1 MFRNSRRLA
10 FFVFFVAAS
19 LCFTLPAWSQTA
31 TGSILGTVTDGTGA
45 AVPNVAIT
53 IKSLA
58 TGTTRSMTT
67 SETGTYSAVALVPG
81 DYQLIYTASGFVNGE
96 RTITVTVGGTANGN
110 FTLAVGS
117 TSTRVEVTGEA
128 LQPVNTV
135 QAVVEDVQTAKEI
148 ETIPL
153 NGRNF
158 LDLAQLNAGVQIQD
172 GGNLDP
178 TKQGFAGISIQGRS
192 GRSTRIQV
200 DGIDVTD
207 DTVGT
212 TTINLSE
219 ESIQEFQVAQS
230 TLDPANSVSTS
241 GAVNVITRAGSNNV
255 HGSAFYQYRN
265 NSMSA
270 PINGISPP
278 FDRSQVGLRVG
289 GPFKKDRLFWFAN
302 YEHTLQ
308 HGTTF
313 AAAGDPFTAFS
324 GAFPSP
330 YHETQA
336 TGRLDFNVSPSWRAF
351 YSIHFNQMNL
361 ITGFGG
367 ILFSPF
373 ANRNYNSTNS
383 FGLDGVSGRFTHSF
397 RVGLLNYRNYIVDAR
412 SQVAG
417 IPNPFP
423 NGQDAGI
430 AIGNDPTC
438 TLGINLLCTGPN
450 WLAPQ
455 TTLQHTQEVRYD
467 GSTPFRSHTVRYGF
481 EFENIPEAGFASFSG
496 GGPILNS
503 TASST
508 PANVFPGGASNPL
521 NYPLQA
527 LELGNG
533 LGYSSEKSG
542 LAFPHGAFPGKRFGL
557 YVADFWKVKSN
568 LTFTAALRYNRI
580 TGRTDSDARALPILE
595 PLIPGSSHPPHQP
608 NLNFSPQLGVSWDP
622 FKNGKT
628 AIRAGAGLFYD
639 NFLIENLIFDRP
651 LRIPGGLA
659 NATPVF
665 TQGLIPGTNDDV
677 SSIIGQPLGNVVDQA
692 VQFQKDFQAYNA
704 QLAQSFNPNG
714 TPGFQDPNV
723 FNFNTLYG
731 VLTPNVKLPRSVSF
745 NIGVQRQLTNT
756 LFFSV
761 DYIRNVNTHS
771 LLNRDINEVGA
782 VSTFDKNAAQ
792 AAITTTLQTCNVS
805 SIDQAITSG
814 QCPASDGSVH
824 TATIADFA
832 GNGLGSPASGLYVQS
847 IGPNNGFAF
856 PGKNVNFGQIM
867 LSDTGGRSVY
877 NALQFRLKQTV
888 SRPFRGVTSVSWLA
902 NYNLSRNNST
912 APDQDVV
919 YGQNAHDNINPLHY
933 FGPNS
938 LDRTH
943 MFSFAT
949 TFNIVGGLQF
959 TALTRI
965 NSALASTL
973 SLPYGCSCP
982 AEIFLSDLRGDGTGG
997 DVLPG
1002 TNVGA
1007 FGRSVKVGS
1016 LNGKINNF
1024 NGTYAGQFTP
1034 AGQAVVG
1041 SGLITASQ
1049 MQQLGGVI
1057 SPIQNAPSHQ
1067 VGLDNFVANDIR
1079 LSYLF
1084 RLSHL
1089 WHGFGEGATLQPTLD
1104 LYNVANKANFDPPA
1118 GFSTAPLRGVLD
1130 ASVGS
1135 ANGTLP
1141 SQRINRYGLGSGV
1154 FSQGVP
1160 RALEVG
1166 MRLTF

>member
-1 MFRNSRRLA
+1 MFRHSFRLA
-10 FFVFFVAAS
+10 SWTLYMAIGLS
-19 LCFTLPAWSQTA
+19 LSISAWSQTA
-31 TGSILGTVTDGTGA
+31 TGSILGTVTDSSGA

-58 TGTTRSMTT
+58 TGTLRSMTS

-81 DYQLIYTASGFVNGE
+81 DYLLTYTASGFVNGQK
-96 RTITVTVGGTANGN
+96 TITVTVGGTANGN
-110 FTLAVGS
+110 FTLTVGS
-117 TSTRVEVTGEA
+117 TSTRVEVTGESLA
-128 LQPVNTV
+128 TVNTV
-135 QAVVEDVQTAKEI
+135 QAVVEDVQTTKEI
-148 ETIPL
+148 EAIPL

-192 GRSTRIQV
+192 GRSTRIQI
-200 DGIDVTD
+200 DGIDITD

-230 TLDPANSVSTS
+230 TLDPANSLSSS

-278 FDRSQVGLRVG
+278 FDRSQVGFRVG

-308 HGTTF
+308 HGTIF
-313 AAAGDPFTAFS
+313 AAAAPPFTSFT
-324 GAFPSP
+324 GAFAAP

-423 NGQDAGI
+423 NGEDAGI
-430 AIGNDPTC
+430 AIGSGTDPYC
-438 TLGINLLCTGPN
+438 AFGINLLCTGPN

-467 GSTPFRSHTVRYGF
+467 GSTPIRSHTIRYGF
-481 EFENIPEAGFASFSG
+481 EFEHIPQAGFSSFSG
-496 GGPILNS
+496 YGPILSGLAGDTVSNM
-503 TASST
+503 
-508 PANVFPGGASNPL
+508 FPGGDSNPL
-521 NYPLQA
+521 NYPLRA
-527 LELGNG
+527 IELGNG

-542 LAFPHGAFPGKRFGL
+542 LAFPHGGFPGKRFGL
-557 YVADFWKVKSN
+557 YIADFWKAKPN
-568 LTFTAALRYNRI
+568 LTITAALRYNRI
-580 TGRTDSDARALPILE
+580 TGRTDSDARALPVLE
-595 PLIPGSSHPPHQP
+595 PLIPGSSHAPHQP
-608 NLNFSPQLGVSWDP
+608 NLDFSPQLGIAWDP

-628 AIRAGAGLFYD
+628 SIRAGAGLFYD
-639 NFLIENLIFDRP
+639 NFLVENLIFDRP

-665 TQGLIPGTNDDV
+665 TSGTVPG
-677 SSIIGQPLGNVVDQA
+677 SSIDVGSLIGQPIGAVVDSVVQLQA
-692 VQFQKDFQAYNA
+692 DYQAFNA
-704 QLAQSFNPNG
+704 QQAANFDPNG
-714 TPGFQDPNV
+714 APGFQDPNV
-723 FNFNTLYG
+723 YNFNTLYG
-731 VLTPNVKLPRSVSF
+731 VLTPNLKLPRSVSF
-745 NIGVQRQLTNT
+745 NIGVQRQLTNS
-756 LFFSV
+756 LFLSV

-771 LLNRDINEVGA
+771 LLNRDVNQVGA
-782 VSTFDKNAAQ
+782 ASTLDKVAAQ
-792 AAITTTLQTCNVS
+792 SAIDATLQACGAANIDAAIADCSALHP
-805 SIDQAITSG
+805 G
-814 QCPASDGSVH
+814 G
-824 TATIADFA
+824 ATIEDFGA
-832 GNGLGSPASGLYVQS
+832 NGLGSPASGLYVQFVN
-847 IGPNNGFAF
+847 PNNGYAF
-856 PGKNVNFGQIM
+856 PGINKNFGQIM
-867 LSDTGGRSVY
+867 LSDTAGRSVY
-877 NALQFRLKQTV
+877 NAVQFRLKQTV
-888 SRPFRGVTSVSWLA
+888 ARPFAGVTSLSWQA
-902 NYNLSRNNST
+902 TYNLSRNNST

-938 LDRTH
+938 LDRTN
-943 MFSFAT
+943 MLSFAA
-949 TFNIVGGLQF
+949 TFNIVGGLQL
-959 TALTRI
+959 TAVARI
-965 NSALASTL
+965 NSALANTL
-973 SLPYGCSCP
+973 TVPYGCSCG
-982 AEIFLSDLRGDGTGG
+982 AEVFLSDVTGDGTGG

-1002 TNVGA
+1002 TSVGA

-1024 NGTYAGQFTP
+1024 NSNYAGQLTP
-1034 AGQAVVG
+1034 AGQALVG
-1041 SGLITASQ
+1041 AGLMTAAQ
-1049 MQQLGGVI
+1049 MQQLGATI
-1057 SPIQNAPSHQ
+1057 ASIPQAPAHQ
-1067 VGLDNFVANDIR
+1067 VGIDNFVANDIR

-1089 WHGFGEGATLQPTLD
+1089 WHGFGESATLQPTLD
-1104 LYNVANKANFDPPA
+1104 LYNVVNKANFDPPG
-1118 GFSTAPLRGVLD
+1118 GFVTAPLRGVLD
-1130 ASVGS
+1130 GSVGS

>member
-1 MFRNSRRLA
+1 MCRFPSTKSALSVLLLLA
-10 FFVFFVAAS
+10 SVMISNAG
-19 LCFTLPAWSQTA
+19 WSQTA
-31 TGSILGTVTDGTGA
+31 TGSILGTVSDSSGA
-45 AVPNVAIT
+45 AVANVAVT

-58 TGTTRSMTT
+58 TGTTRSVTT
-67 SETGTYSAVALVPG
+67 SATGTYSAVALVPG
-81 DYQLIYTASGFVNGE
+81 DYLLTYAASGFVTGE
-96 RTITVTVGGTANGN
+96 KTITVAVGGTANGN
-110 FTLAVGS
+110 FTLTVGS
-117 TSTRVEVTGEA
+117 TSTRVEVTGDTTA
-128 LQPVNTV
+128 SVNTI

-148 ETIPL
+148 EAIPL

-230 TLDPANSVSTS
+230 TLDPANSVSSS
-241 GAVNVITRAGSNNV
+241 GAVNVITRAGSNNI
-255 HGSAFYQYRN
+255 HGSGFYQYRN

-278 FDRSQVGLRVG
+278 FDRSQVGFRLG
-289 GPFKKDRLFWFAN
+289 GPLKKDRLFWFAN

-313 AAAGDPFTAFS
+313 AAANAPFTSFS
-324 GAFPSP
+324 GAYPSP

-336 TGRLDFNVSPSWRAF
+336 TGRLDYNVSPSWRAF
-351 YSIHFNQMNL
+351 YSVHFNQMNL

-373 ANRNYNSTNS
+373 ANRNYNSTSS
-383 FGLDGVSGRFTHSF
+383 FGLDGLTGRFTHSF

-423 NGQDAGI
+423 KGENAGI

-438 TLGINLLCTGPN
+438 TAGINLICTGPN

-467 GSTPFRSHTVRYGF
+467 GSTPLRSHTIRYGF
-481 EFENIPEAGFASFSG
+481 EFENIPQAGFSSFSG
-496 GGPILNS
+496 NGPILNS
-503 TASST
+503 LSSST
-508 PANVFPGGASNPL
+508 PANLFPGGASNPL
-521 NYPLQA
+521 NYPLA
-527 LELGNG
+527 AIELGNG

-542 LAFPHGAFPGKRFGL
+542 LGFPHGAFPGRRFGL
-557 YVADFWKVKSN
+557 YIADFWKAKPN
-568 LTFTAALRYNRI
+568 LTITAALRYNRI
-580 TGRTDSDARALPILE
+580 TGRTDSDARALPLLE
-595 PLIPGSSHPPHQP
+595 PLIPGSSHPPSQP
-608 NLNFSPQLGVSWDP
+608 NLNFSPQLGIAWDP
-622 FKNGKT
+622 FKDGRT
-628 AIRAGAGLFYD
+628 SVRFGAGLFYD
-639 NFLIENLIFDRP
+639 NFLVENLIFDRP

-665 TQGLIPGTNDDV
+665 TGGTVPGTGDDV
-677 SSIIGQPLGNVVDQA
+677 SSLIGQPIGSVVDQVVKIQA
-692 VQFQKDFQAYNA
+692 DYQAYNA
-704 QLAQSFNPNG
+704 KLAQSFKPNG

-723 FNFNTLYG
+723 FNFNTFFG
-731 VLTPNVKLPRSVSF
+731 VLTPNLKLPRSASF
-745 NIGVQRQLTNT
+745 NIGVQRQITNT
-756 LFFSV
+756 LFIGV

-771 LLNRDINEVGA
+771 LLNRDVNEVGA
-782 VSTFDKNAAQ
+782 ASTLSTSAAQ
-792 AAITTTLQTCNVS
+792 TAIAATLQACGAASIDAAIADCSALHP
-805 SIDQAITSG
+805 G
-814 QCPASDGSVH
+814 G
-824 TATIADFA
+824 ATIADFA
-832 GNGLGSPASGLYVQS
+832 HNGLGSPASGLYVQS
-847 IGPNNGFAF
+847 VSPNSGFAF
-856 PGKNVNFGQIM
+856 PGKNANFGQIM

-877 NALQFRLKQTV
+877 NALQVRVKQAV
-888 SRPFRGVTSVSWLA
+888 SRPFRGVTSLSWLA

-919 YGQNAHDNINPLHY
+919 YAQNAHDNINPLHY

-943 MFSFAT
+943 MFSFAA

-965 NSALASTL
+965 NSALANTL
-973 SLPYGCSCP
+973 TIPFGCSCP
-982 AEIFLSDLRGDGTGG
+982 AEVFLSDVTGDGTGG

-1007 FGRSVKVGS
+1007 FGRSVKAGS
-1016 LNGKINNF
+1016 LNGKIGSF
-1024 NGTYAGQFTP
+1024 NGAYAGQLTP
-1034 AGQAVVG
+1034 AGKALVAAN
-1041 SGLITASQ
+1041 LITQ
-1049 MQQLGGVI
+1049 NQLEQLGATIPSI
-1057 SPIQNAPSHQ
+1057 SPAPSRQ
-1067 VGLDNFVANDIR
+1067 VGIDNFVANDIR
-1079 LSYLF
+1079 LSYF
-1084 RLSHL
+1084 FHLSHL
-1089 WHGFGEGATLQPTLD
+1089 WHAFGEGATLQPTLD
-1104 LYNVANKANFDPPA
+1104 LYNVANKANFDPPG
-1118 GFSTAPLRGVLD
+1118 GFVTSPLRGVLD
-1130 ASVGS
+1130 GSVGS
-1135 ANGTLP
+1135 ANGTIP

>member
-1 MFRNSRRLA
+1 MFRLSPRYVAYIMLFAAALSWSPTA
-10 FFVFFVAAS
+10 F
-19 LCFTLPAWSQTA
+19 SQTA
-31 TGSILGTVTDGTGA
+31 TGSILGTVTDASGA

-58 TGTTRSMTT
+58 TGTTRSITT

-81 DYQLIYTASGFVNGE
+81 DYQLTYTASGFVNGE
-96 RTITVTVGGTANGN
+96 KTITVTVGGTASGN

-117 TSTRVEVTGEA
+117 ASTKVEVTGESLA
-128 LQPVNTV
+128 TVNTV

-148 ETIPL
+148 ENIPL

-158 LDLAQLNAGVQIQD
+158 LDLAQLSAGVQIQD

-200 DGIDVTD
+200 DGIDITD

-212 TTINLSE
+212 TTMNLSE

-230 TLDPANSVSTS
+230 TLDPANSVSSS

-278 FDRSQVGLRVG
+278 FDRSQVGFRVG

-313 AAAGDPFTAFS
+313 AAADAPFTFS

-423 NGQDAGI
+423 NNENAGI

-467 GSTPFRSHTVRYGF
+467 GSTPMRSHTIRYGF
-481 EFENIPEAGFASFSG
+481 EFENIPEASYASFSK
-496 GGPILNS
+496 GGPILNGLP
-503 TASST
+503 TDLNGD
-508 PANVFPGGASNPL
+508 PNPL
-521 NYPLQA
+521 DYPLRQ

-533 LGYSSEKSG
+533 LGFSSEKPG
-542 LAFPHGAFPGKRFGL
+542 LGFPRGASPGKRFGL
-557 YVADFWKVKSN
+557 YVADFWKAKPN
-568 LTFTAALRYNRI
+568 LTVIAALRYNRI
-580 TGRTDSDARALPILE
+580 TGRTDSDARALPVLE
-595 PLIPGSSHPPHQP
+595 SLIPGSSHAPRQP
-608 NLNFSPQLGVSWDP
+608 NLNFAPQLGVAWDP

-628 AIRAGAGLFYD
+628 SIRAGVGLFYD
-639 NFLIENLIFDRP
+639 NFLVENLLFDRP
-651 LRIPGGLA
+651 LRIPSGLA

-665 TQGLIPGTNDDV
+665 NDQSPNVPWSTVDIPHLFTET
-677 SSIIGQPLGNVVDQA
+677 IGQAVTDA
-692 VQFQKDFQAYNA
+692 VQLQADFQAFNA
-704 QLAQSFNPNG
+704 QQASSFDPNG
-714 TPGFQDPNV
+714 LPGFVDPNGY
-723 FNFNTLYG
+723 NFNTLFG
-731 VLTPNVKLPRSVSF
+731 VLQPNLKLPRSVSF
-745 NIGVQRQLTNT
+745 NIGVQRQLTNS
-756 LFFSV
+756 LFLSV

-771 LLNRDINEVGA
+771 LLNRDVNEVGA
-782 VSTFDKNAAQ
+782 VSTFNQ
-792 AAITTTLQTCNVS
+792 AAANN
-805 SIDQAITSG
+805 AITNTLSLCNRSTIDDAIANG
-814 QCPASDGSVH
+814 CAPTAQPVH
-824 TATIADFA
+824 PTTIADFA
-832 GNGLGSPASGLYVQS
+832 GNGLGSPASGLYVQFVTPGTPS
-847 IGPNNGFAF
+847 AF
-856 PGKNVNFGQIM
+856 PGKNPNFGQVM

-888 SRPFRGVTSVSWLA
+888 SHPFRGVSSVSWLA

-933 FGPNS
+933 FGPNA

-943 MFSFAT
+943 MFSFAA

-959 TALTRI
+959 TAVTRI
-965 NSALASTL
+965 NSSLSSTL
-973 SLPYGCSCP
+973 AIPYGCSCG
-982 AEIFLSDLRGDGTGG
+982 AEIFLSDVTGDGTGG

-1007 FGRSVKVGS
+1007 FSRSVKVSS

-1024 NGTYAGQFTP
+1024 NSTFAGQLTP
-1034 AGQAVVG
+1034 AGQAVVA

-1049 MQQLGGVI
+1049 MQLLGGVI
-1057 SPIQNAPSHQ
+1057 SPIQQAPAHQ
-1067 VGLDNFVANDIR
+1067 VGMDNFVANDIR
-1079 LSYLF
+1079 LSYMF

-1089 WHGFGEGATLQPTLD
+1089 WSGFGEGTTLQPTLD

-1130 ASVGS
+1130 GSVGS

-1141 SQRINRYGLGSGV
+1141 SQRVNRFGLGSGL